1 MLVFLNGRFVPEAQA
16 VVSVFDRSFLYGDGL
31 FEAVRICNGKP
42 FRWTQHMERFLHG
55 AGHLKVRPPFSPD
68 EIQKFAT
75 QLIQKNKMPEAL
87 LRLTLSRGVGL
98 RGYSPK
104 GADSPTF
111 VMTLHPVFVFGAPN
125 SGSARRHSPSRR
137 ADQEIGAPPL
147 WNLVTASNRLPT
159 NEPLALFKTAN
170 KLPQILARAEADA
183 AGGDEALLLN
193 TDGRVVEGTT
203 SNLFWVKRGTV
214 CTPPL
219 AAGILPGVTRV
230 AVLEICRALAI
241 PTREIA
247 PRPEELFS
255 AQGVFMSMSS
265 WGIVEAGELDGRNL
279 RRAAPVK
286 KIQRSYEKLLR
297 DETA

>member
-1 MLVFLNGRFVPEAQA
+1 VKVFLNGQFVPEEQA

-55 AGHLKVRPPFSPD
+55 ARHLRISPPLPTD

-87 LRLTLSRGVGL
+87 LRLTLSRGVGS

-104 GADSPTF
+104 SADSPTL
-111 VMTLHPVFVFGAPN
+111 VMTLHDAPGVGLKN
-125 SGSARRHSPSRR
+125 
-137 ADQEIGAPPL
+137 PPR
-147 WNLVTASNRLPT
+147 WKLVSASNRLPT

-193 TDGRVVEGTT
+193 TDGRIVEGTT
-203 SNLFWVKRGTV
+203 SNLFWMKRGIV

-230 AVLEICRALAI
+230 VVLEICRALAI
-241 PTREIA
+241 PTKEIA

-265 WGIVEAGELDGRNL
+265 WGIVEAVELDGRNL